1 MSSTDNPDPTGQT
14 TVPATLTVTWWLTR
28 TYRHDVPLATVA
40 EATGST
46 VDEIAAN
53 PASLLGVAGQRLA
66 DLLTSYPIPD
76 EAVGGREVEIADAT
90 YDASPTLTN
99 LVDAARST
107 LQTESEAGQPSAA
120 GRALA
125 ALLAGLRREGITD
138 R

>member
-1 MSSTDNPDPTGQT
+1 MSSTDNPDQIRQT
-14 TVPATLTVTWWLTR
+14 TAPATLTVTWWLTR
-28 TYRHDVPLATVA
+28 TFYHEVPLAALA

-76 EAVGGREVEIADAT
+76 DAVGGREVEIADAT
-90 YDASPTLTN
+90 YDASPTLAA
-99 LVDAARST
+99 LADAART
-107 LQTESEAGQPSAA
+107 ALRAETQAGQPSAA